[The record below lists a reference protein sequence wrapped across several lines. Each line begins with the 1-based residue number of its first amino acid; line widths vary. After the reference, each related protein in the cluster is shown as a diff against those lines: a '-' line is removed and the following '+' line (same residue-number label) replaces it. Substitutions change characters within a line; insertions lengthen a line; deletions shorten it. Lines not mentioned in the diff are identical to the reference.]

1 METNTRLVHVHQSE
15 GRRVIWISGYIFV
28 DWSGKKTT
36 TRFGFM
42 VFNATFNNISAISM
56 VVGFITTYA
65 INAYHH

>member
-1 METNTRLVHVHQSE
+1 VLLVEQYDLLLSLLVHVHQSE

-42 VFNATFNNISAISM
+42 VFNATFNNISAIS
-56 VVGFITTYA
+56 
-65 INAYHH
+65 